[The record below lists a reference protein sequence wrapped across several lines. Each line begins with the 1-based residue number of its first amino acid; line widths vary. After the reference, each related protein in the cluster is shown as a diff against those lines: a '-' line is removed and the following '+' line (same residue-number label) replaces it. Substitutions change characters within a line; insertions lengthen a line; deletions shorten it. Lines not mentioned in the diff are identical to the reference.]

1 MFEVIKLDKNINC
14 ENICKRIQK
23 NLLEKLQKQNIPIE
37 GKLLYIEVKEPSNT
51 IDPENIKNKQL
62 LLNLS

>member
-14 ENICKRIQK
+14 EIICKRIQK